1 MNWDYLAGFFDG
13 EGSAYLSAQRHG
25 DCRSGF
31 TFRPTLKI
39 AQKDRGVLDEIYRF
53 VGLGQ
58 VSREG
63 KNGMY
68 WAWTACSARQCLQI
82 IPQLEEHSVFKRR
95 QLALLKEACDL
106 VARSNHRQQ
115 AYISRLIE
123 IRKQIQV
130 LNGMRNIANRLDLDK
145 IRNAIAVAK
154 INTQGASGNS
164 GIG

>member
-1 MNWDYLAGFFDG
+1 MNWDYVGGFFDG
-13 EGSAYLSAQRHG
+13 EGSALLSAQRRR

-39 AQKDRGVLDEIYRF
+39 TQKDRGIVDEIHHF
-53 VGLGQ
+53 IGLGQ

-63 KNGMY
+63 KSGMY

-82 IPQLEEHSVFKRR
+82 IPQLEIHSISKRR

-123 IRKQIQV
+123 IRKQIQA
-130 LNGMRNIANRLDLDK
+130 LNGMRNVANRIML
-145 IRNAIAVAK
+145 
-154 INTQGASGNS
+154 
-164 GIG
+164 